1 MGEMG
6 MWENAFRIL
15 SWSVGIFICVVLVAF
30 LFYLCGRLFSLG
42 VIKSLTSNSKEIS
55 NGKKER

>member
-1 MGEMG
+1 